1 MCISSPSNPNNQK
14 CFIPN
19 HIRSV
24 WIISFALAIGAVGLL
39 TLTVL
44 LLIASQYIQAATIKY
59 SRLTGFVASQS
70 LFLHYKK
77 IDIFLFA

>member
-24 WIISFALAIGAVGLL
+24 WIISFALAIGAVG
-39 TLTVL
+39 
-44 LLIASQYIQAATIKY
+44 
-59 SRLTGFVASQS
+59 FVASQS